1 MIYKLITSSSQV
13 YIFKALAFVVVV
25 VVVVVVVFISC
36 LSFCDHP
43 GVSSL

>member
-25 VVVVVVVFISC
+25 VVVVVVFISC